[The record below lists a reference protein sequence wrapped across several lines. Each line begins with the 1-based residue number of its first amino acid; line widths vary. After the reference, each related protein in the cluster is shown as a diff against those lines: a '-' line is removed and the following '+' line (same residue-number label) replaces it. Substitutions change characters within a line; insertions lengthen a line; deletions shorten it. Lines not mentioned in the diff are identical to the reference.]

1 MMGQNQHA
9 APARRLHW
17 SEAQLWRNLT
27 TNETLP
33 AGELLE
39 QYRSELRGVS
49 LCCATFDVRAGGAT
63 WRRIS

>member
-1 MMGQNQHA
+1 MRQNPNP

-33 AGELLE
+33 AGQLLE
-39 QYRSELRGVS
+39 QYRADLRGVS
-49 LCCATFDVRAGGAT
+49 LCDATFDVRAGGAT